1 MEGKFDKVTLEAL
14 EQVAE
19 VFGMETLRMLIGRI
33 NKEGLVNTRGL
44 IHSLG
49 YDTRNDLSKVV
60 FSMRWAFEEYGRF
73 QDLKKHTYTAQPPID
88 EIVAWVEKKG
98 LAAFGEDPRPYK
110 NKVKSDARRMNEIAW
125 GFARKTAS
133 NPRYRKRTKWFNDV
147 FYRNL
152 SALQE
157 ELLLATGDVAIEQMK
172 QSLLN
177 RLKTGPTTRLF

>member
-1 MEGKFDKVTLEAL
+1 MEGKFDKDTLEAI

-19 VFGMETLRMLIGRI
+19 AFGMETLRMLIASV

-44 IHSLG
+44 IQSMG
-49 YDTRNDLSKVV
+49 YDTRTDLSKVV
-60 FSMRWAFEEYGRF
+60 HSMSWAFEEYGRY
-73 QDLKKHTYTAQPPID
+73 QDLKKHTYTSQPPID
-88 EIVAWVEKKG
+88 EIVAWVERKG
-98 LAAFGEDPRPYK
+98 LSAFGKDPRPYK
-110 NKVKSDARRMNEIAW
+110 TKTKSDARRMNEIAW

-133 NPRYRKRTKWFNDV
+133 NPRYRKRRKWFNST